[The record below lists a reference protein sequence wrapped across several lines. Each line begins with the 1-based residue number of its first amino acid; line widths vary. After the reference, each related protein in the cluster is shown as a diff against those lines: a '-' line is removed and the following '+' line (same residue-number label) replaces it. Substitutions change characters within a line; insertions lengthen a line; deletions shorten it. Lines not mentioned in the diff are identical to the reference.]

1 MYVWSLKILGF
12 GVPRAVEKEHKRKTD
27 DGVLV
32 LTLLGQVTQG
42 LVGWAN
48 TGICLGL
55 L

>member
-32 LTLLGQVTQG
+32 LTLLGQSDPGIGG
-42 LVGWAN
+42 LG
-48 TGICLGL
+48 
-55 L
+55 